1 LSVVSIAPEARGRE
15 RLAVWAILRALRVYK
30 IVLSPLFRGSC
41 RFVPSCSDYASEA
54 VSMHGAAFGSWLAVK
69 RLARC
74 HPFCRAGYDPV
85 PSSKQ

>member
-1 LSVVSIAPEARGRE
+1 LSVVSIAAGARDHE
-15 RLAVWAILRALRVYK
+15 RLAVWVILRALRVYK

-85 PSSKQ
+85 PPSKQ